1 MHVPATSSALRV
13 SFGDRVAEG
22 ARLLRPAGML
32 QAPLELPTS
41 VFSPYRLHASRQNR
55 LLEVLPPPLWQR
67 LAVQLEL
74 VELAPGTV
82 LFEGGAAPAEAWFPT
97 SAVLA
102 VVQML
107 EDGATPEIAVVGCE
121 GMVDVAAYMGGT
133 SQRCIVQLGGCAFR
147 LPAAALAAA
156 FDESPALRRLLLRY
170 AQALLA
176 QLAQTAVCNRH
187 HALEQQLCRWLLQR
201 LDRLPDATLLL
212 THEAIAAM
220 LAVRREGVTEALGRL
235 QRLGAIRCRRGRIVV
250 LERRLLEARACECY
264 ATVAR
269 ETGRLLPDRI
279 AV

>member
-1 MHVPATSSALRV
+1 MPFR
-13 SFGDRVAEG
+13 GGGVAVAG
-22 ARLLRPAGML
+22 ARLLRPAGEL
-32 QAPLELPTS
+32 AEPQPAPLQP
-41 VFSPYRLHASRQNR
+41 VSPFRLHASRQNR
-55 LLEVLPPPLWQR
+55 LLEVLPAPLWQQ
-67 LAVQLEL
+67 LSVQLEL
-74 VELAPGTV
+74 VEFAPGTV
-82 LFEGGAAPAEAWFPT
+82 LFEAGTAPADAYFPT

-102 VVQML
+102 LVQVL

-121 GMVDVAAYMGGT
+121 GMADVAAFMGGT

-156 FDESPALRRLLLRY
+156 FEESPALRRLLLRY
-170 AQALLA
+170 AQSVLV

-187 HALEQQLCRWLLQR
+187 HTLEQQLCRWLLQR

-220 LAVRREGVTEALGRL
+220 LSVRREGVTEALGRL

-250 LERRLLEARACECY
+250 LERALLARRACECY

-269 ETGRLLPDRI
+269 EASRLLPDRI